1 MINPMKELGTQ
12 LSNPK
17 NAKELADQAGINR
30 PIAKVKLY
38 SYDTRY
44 LPHTKE
50 VKQYQGVKYGNNL
63 VGIVGP
69 EYPVMSIV
77 DTLDTTM
84 GQMIAT
90 GQIRPTSS
98 GILRHGQKVW
108 VSSEM
113 DLPEADITGGG
124 DKVRPFITN
133 MFDNTGKGANFTFLS
148 LIRIVC
154 ENTLRLALGNRNEL
168 VQSVRIAHKGKDPL
182 DRVRVD
188 AELFQ
193 NASAAYLQ
201 WTRCAKRLASISYS
215 QAQASEYLETL
226 FPVNKKSKVKSHTH
240 SKILNL
246 AKYGRGQREYGN
258 QAKGTWWGLLNG
270 VTEYLDHTKGYRGT
284 GSSFAEKELNRKT
297 NRFESVLFGDS
308 SKKKEKAWD
317 LALVMA
323 TVAD

>member
-1 MINPMKELGTQ
+1 
-12 LSNPK
+12 
-17 NAKELADQAGINR
+17 
-30 PIAKVKLY
+30 
-38 SYDTRY
+38 
-44 LPHTKE
+44 
-50 VKQYQGVKYGNNL
+50 NL

-154 ENTLRLALGNRNEL
+154 ENTLRLALGKRNEL

-193 NASAAYLQ
+193 NASDAYLE
-201 WTRCAKRLASISYS
+201 WTKYAKTLATISYS

-226 FPVNKKSKVKSHTH
+226 FPTKKDAKVKSHTH
-240 SKILNL
+240 DTILNL
-246 AKYGRGQREYGN
+246 AKYGRGQRITGPYSTT
-258 QAKGTWWGLLNG
+258 ARGTWWGLLNG
-270 VTEYLDHTKGYRGT
+270 VTEYLDHKKGYRGT
-284 GSSFAEKELNRKT
+284 VGKKDSPENVLSKKT

-317 LALVMA
+317 
-323 TVAD
+323 